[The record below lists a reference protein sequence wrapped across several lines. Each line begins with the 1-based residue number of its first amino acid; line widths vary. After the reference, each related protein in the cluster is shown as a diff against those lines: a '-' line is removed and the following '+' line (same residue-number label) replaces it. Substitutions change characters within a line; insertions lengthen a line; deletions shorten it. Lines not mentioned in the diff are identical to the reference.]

1 MYRNIWRKTI
11 NLWPLSALKV
21 DEVPD
26 CWQVLHDIL
35 QYSSATQP
43 PIHSVPCH
51 FGKHQSEKNNTQQFW
66 KHRLNSLTH
75 KGATGD
81 LCQYLKLW
89 QQFTRSNHN
98 RTLCLGNAVDNRLFT
113 ECCIQCHN
121 YKAKQVVTV
130 IWRKATSY
138 SPGCTNVHPSSTP
151 QSASAPYWWWPCWV
165 PSSIST
171 AGHFQACPG
180 PATSPPSK
188 LPFVCRDL
196 DPSNTF
202 RWAHPSQHCT
212 QHFDRFSH
220 FCTAN
225 YRVSLYFTIGCPFP
239 RQSCLFLCLV
249 HGSLDHPSA
258 QPKLFTTVTDQ

>member
-130 IWRKATSY
+130 TWRKATSY

-180 PATSPPSK
+180 PATSPPPNCPLCVGIWTHLIRFVGPTGVNTAHSILIGSAIFAQLTAESPLPWLPLSPSK
-188 LPFVCRDL
+188 LPIHVGDL
-196 DPSNTF
+196 
-202 RWAHPSQHCT
+202 HP
-212 QHFDRFSH
+212 
-220 FCTAN
+220 
-225 YRVSLYFTIGCPFP
+225 I
-239 RQSCLFLCLV
+239 
-249 HGSLDHPSA
+249 
-258 QPKLFTTVTDQ
+258 